1 MDVSLLY
8 GIEGCFI
15 YGMISRFY
23 CSCWFIPKLSFDVLA
38 FTKKDQKKQE
48 FSWEERKEED
58 LELMVQR

>member
-23 CSCWFIPKLSFDVLA
+23 CWFISKLSFDVLA

-48 FSWEERKEED
+48 FSWEERKEEG
-58 LELMVQR
+58 LALMVQR